1 MSLQYGRA
9 RNYRK
14 TILFHRGSFKN
25 PGVNASLLRFWET
38 EFEQLTPR
46 KNKKGNRIFT
56 KEDLELLKNIYYLV
70 KVRRFTLEGA
80 KQKLSKGNKEIDTHR
95 KTVETLTGLRNF
107 LQELKEAL

>member
-1 MSLQYGRA
+1 MAEHEIIEKQYYSIGEVS
-9 RNYRK
+9 K
-14 TILFHRGSFKN
+14 IL
-25 PGVNASLLRFWET
+25 GVNASLLRFWET
-38 EFEQLTPR
+38 EFTQLTPR

-56 KEDLELLKNIYYLV
+56 KDDLELLKNIYYLV

-80 KQKLSKGNKEIDTHR
+80 KQKLTNGNKEIDTHR